1 MVDSK
6 EVINNAVN
14 ALQLGETLLYPT
26 DTIWG
31 IGCDATN
38 RDAVEKI
45 YSIKH
50 RDHSK
55 SMLILCADIAMVEH
69 YVGGIG
75 ERARE
80 ILLSPDRPTT
90 LILPNAKNMLADN
103 LPAADGT
110 IGVRIP
116 QMDFCLSLLR
126 SFGRPVVSTSA
137 NFSGSPSPASFAD
150 ISPELVDCVDMCIPA
165 LFESHKGTSSSRI
178 VKLSPDG
185 KITVL
190 RS

>member
-6 EVINNAVN
+6 EMINNAVN
-14 ALQLGETLLYPT
+14 ALQLGGTLLYPT

-80 ILLSPDRPTT
+80 ILLSSDRPTT
-90 LILPNAKNMLADN
+90 LILPNAKNLLADN
-103 LPAADGT
+103 LSAADGT

-116 QMDFCLSLLR
+116 KMEFCQTLLR
-126 SFGRPVVSTSA
+126 TYGKPVVSTSA
-137 NFSGSPSPASFAD
+137 NFSGSPSPSCYAD
-150 ISPELVDCVDMCIPA
+150 IDASLFSSVDFCIPPD
-165 LFESHKGTSSSRI
+165 LESHVSSLSSRI
-178 VKLSPDG
+178 VKISSDG
-185 KITVL
+185 TLCVI
-190 RS
+190 RP